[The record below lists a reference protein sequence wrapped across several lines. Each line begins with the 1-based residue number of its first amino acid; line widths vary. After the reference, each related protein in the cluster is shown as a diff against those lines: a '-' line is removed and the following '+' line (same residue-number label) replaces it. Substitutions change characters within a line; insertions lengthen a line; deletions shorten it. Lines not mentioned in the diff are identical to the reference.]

1 MMAARSSGQRRELG
15 EFVRA
20 QRERLAPTAIGL
32 PAGGRRRTPG
42 LRREEVAQLCGLS
55 TTWYTWVEQGRDIA
69 VSADA
74 LARLAGAL
82 RLTAAERS
90 YLFGLT
96 GRRDP
101 APPAAGPVTATVP
114 AELLGMLRATM
125 VPAYLLDRL
134 WHVRG

>member
-42 LRREEVAQLCGLS
+42 LRREEVSQLSGLS
-55 TTWYTWVEQGRDIA
+55 ATWYTWIEQGRDVC
-69 VSADA
+69 VSPAG

-82 RLTAAERS
+82 R
-90 YLFGLT
+90 
-96 GRRDP
+96 GRRGERAYLVELAEKRDP
-101 APPAAGPVTATVP
+101 DRSLDVAVEVPAA
-114 AELLGMLRATM
+114 
-125 VPAYLLDRL
+125 
-134 WHVRG
+134 